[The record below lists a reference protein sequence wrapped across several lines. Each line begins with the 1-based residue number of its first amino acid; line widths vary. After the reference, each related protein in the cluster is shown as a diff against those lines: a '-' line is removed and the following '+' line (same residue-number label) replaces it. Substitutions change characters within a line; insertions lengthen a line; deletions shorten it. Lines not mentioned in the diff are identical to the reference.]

1 MNTPGKYKFDNITLV
16 FQGVIY
22 DNILLLRI
30 IEHYKPLAKIVISTY
45 FKDNMRF
52 YYSLMKAY
60 PDITIINNDITYFE
74 ELLIDSGN
82 ICIYEDSYRN
92 SYTNNY
98 FYQIKTTEAA
108 LNYVD
113 TEYVIK
119 SRVDFF
125 FSNMEEFINE
135 TMENGSQQ
143 YPPGTQENYNSFLS
157 RDLMMGKGKELEF
170 PEGPGGG
177 KGEPGV
183 PPNGS
188 KITCMSIFI
197 RNYGFCITHGLKY
210 HPSDICYGGK
220 TETVKRVS
228 EDEINEFRLDI
239 ISSEER
245 KWRHYCNKKLAE
257 KGLDE
262 AAIFETDQRYA
273 DFMSS
278 IFHVYP
284 INKHDNDYS
293 FRDITY
299 FEDNVKPT
307 VDYFIH
313 GYGY

>member
-82 ICIYEDSYRN
+82 ICIYEDSYIN

-135 TMENGSQQ
+135 TMEH
-143 YPPGTQENYNSFLS
+143 
-157 RDLMMGKGKELEF
+157 
-170 PEGPGGG
+170 
-177 KGEPGV
+177 
-183 PPNGS
+183 GS
-188 KITCMSIFI
+188 KITCMSIVI

-257 KGLDE
+257 NELDE

>member
-1 MNTPGKYKFDNITLV
+1 MKKKEKLHKYSYYLYSMNTPGKYKFDNITLV

-30 IEHYKPLAKIVISTY
+30 IEHYKPLSKIVISTY

-135 TMENGSQQ
+135 TMEH
-143 YPPGTQENYNSFLS
+143 
-157 RDLMMGKGKELEF
+157 
-170 PEGPGGG
+170 
-177 KGEPGV
+177 
-183 PPNGS
+183 GS